1 MGLFLLQVFLT
12 ALHFVLEFTIAFAI
26 VSWFIPRRVGLK
38 GVFIA
43 HLVILILMV
52 VLFGLLIVLGGD
64 YEGGEQVFAS
74 FIFAFLINIV
84 LLPVTLTAF
93 VFHRR
98 ARKSVE

>member
-1 MGLFLLQVFLT
+1 MSELISIALLVIFM
-12 ALHFVLEFTIAFAI
+12 IAFAM

-84 LLPVTLTAF
+84 LLPITLTAF

>member
-1 MGLFLLQVFLT
+1 MSELISIALLVIFM
-12 ALHFVLEFTIAFAI
+12 IAFAI

-74 FIFAFLINIV
+74 FIFAFV
-84 LLPVTLTAF
+84 
-93 VFHRR
+93 
-98 ARKSVE
+98 S